1 MRSEEGSQEEAS
13 GRERWQRTAE
23 SWEIQIGGE
32 HTTTD
37 KSVMLGTFKDKDIQ
51 YEILIC

>member
-32 HTTTD
+32 TIN
-37 KSVMLGTFKDKDIQ
+37 SVTSTL
-51 YEILIC
+51 